1 VLRFPPLTPAV
12 RALLIALVSLFVLGA
27 VLENFVGVPVFQL
40 LSLTTT
46 RITPATAWQL
56 FTHLAAVPPQN
67 GAEFSLLLSLAF
79 IWLILAP
86 FEARYGQTRVVQLV
100 LVSALSAG
108 IPALLVGLFLP
119 SMAGHLAGP
128 ATITL
133 AAIAGYTV
141 MLPEHAEVSFFGV
154 FPMRAKH
161 LILVVIGFSVV
172 RFLTSRDAAQLAADF
187 GAVAGG
193 IGFCKWM
200 VRTPRRKAKRPPGVR
215 GGGRL
220 HAIKGGADGD
230 DKDPKRWL
238 N

>member
-1 VLRFPPLTPAV
+1 MLRFPPLTPAV
-12 RALLIALVSLFVLGA
+12 RSLLIGLVSIFVLGA
-27 VLENFVGVPVFQL
+27 VLENFVHVPVFQL

-46 RITPATAWQL
+46 RISPATAWQL
-56 FTHLAAVPPQN
+56 LTHVFAVPPQN
-67 GAEFSLLLSLAF
+67 GIEFSLIISLAF

-86 FEARYGQTRVVQLV
+86 FEARYGRARVMQLV
-100 LVSALSAG
+100 VVSALSAG
-108 IPALLVGLFLP
+108 LPALLTGLLLP
-119 SMAGHLAGP
+119 TMAGHLAGP

-133 AAIAGYTV
+133 AAMAGYTV
-141 MLPEHAEVSFFGV
+141 LLPEHAEVSFFGV

-161 LILVVIGFSVV
+161 LMLVIIGFSVV

-200 VRTPRRKAKRPPGVR
+200 QRAPSRKRKRSTGLR

-220 HAIKGGADGD
+220 HAVKGGAGGD
-230 DKDPKRWL
+230 EKDPKRWL